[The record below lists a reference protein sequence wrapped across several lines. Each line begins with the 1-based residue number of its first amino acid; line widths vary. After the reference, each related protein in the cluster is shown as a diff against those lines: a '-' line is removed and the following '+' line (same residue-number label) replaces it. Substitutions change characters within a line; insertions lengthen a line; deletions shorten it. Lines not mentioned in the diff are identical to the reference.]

1 MRIRIHSPGMNTLHR
16 TVHNT
21 NGTVVHLVISYCI
34 LCSWEMFYWVFF
46 TLNLNYFS
54 FHCSQ
59 FHETRV
65 ARAAHFLLF
74 QLQLQTNSKSGS
86 GSYFY
91 PYSFSSSPV
100 FPVVLVVPV
109 VLVSL
114 FVLLLLL
121 LVVHVVI
128 IFLDYGSRGHWLHPY
143 IFFSKFEQSVPNFQ
157 T

>member
-59 FHETRV
+59 FHETRF

-74 QLQLQTNSKSGS
+74 QLRLQTNSKSSS
-86 GSYFY
+86 GSRQIQS
-91 PYSFSSSPV
+91 PAPAPTSTPTRSRPPLSSPLSWSSPSSSSPSS
-100 FPVVLVVPV
+100 FY
-109 VLVSL
+109 S
-114 FVLLLLL
+114 
-121 LVVHVVI
+121 
-128 IFLDYGSRGHWLHPY
+128 YSY
-143 IFFSKFEQSVPNFQ
+143 SSS
-157 T
+157 TSS